1 MMRLKSY
8 LMLVLAMLAVAPAVR
23 AVAADATGKT
33 ILMVT
38 WRGCEDACQG
48 FLDYVAEQGM
58 DAEVVV
64 RDAERDATRLSAVVE
79 EARSSKVDLV
89 VTWGTS
95 VTLGMLGTLADTD
108 PARHITSVP
117 AVFMIV
123 ADPIGAGIVESYQR
137 SGRANVTGT
146 RNRVPE
152 EVQMKALRAY
162 KPFARLGV
170 IYNTNEQNAV
180 LKVAELEELAQAMG
194 FELVAHA
201 LPLGPDGLPSPES
214 IPDAVAEMK
223 AEGVDWLYV
232 SSSSFLVDN
241 RELLSSAALE
251 QGLPLASAYEQMV
264 TDGHGLIA
272 VAARYYN
279 VGRLAGEQ
287 AKAILVDGETP
298 GDLSIRGLDRF
309 AYIINMDT
317 ARKLDLFPSMEVL
330 QYAETVN

>member
-1 MMRLKSY
+1 MILKRFLLRVFATVIAASGT
-8 LMLVLAMLAVAPAVR
+8 LGAAP
-23 AVAADATGKT
+23 DATGKT
-33 ILMVT
+33 ILIVT

-48 FLDYVAEQGM
+48 FKDYIAEQGM

-64 RDAERDATRLSAVVE
+64 RDAERDAARLPGFVE
-79 EARSSKVDLV
+79 EARASNVDLV

-95 VTLGMLGTLADTD
+95 VTLGVVSTLTDVD
-108 PARHITSVP
+108 PAQHVTDIP
-117 AVFMIV
+117 AIFMIV
-123 ADPIGAGIVESYQR
+123 ADPIGAGIVESYER

-152 EVQMKALRAY
+152 EVQMKALQAY
-162 KPFARLGV
+162 KPFSRLGV
-170 IYNTNEQNAV
+170 IYNGNEQNAV

-201 LPLGPDGLPSPES
+201 LPLGPDGLPRAEA
-214 IPDAVAEMK
+214 IPDAVAAIK

-241 RELLSSAALE
+241 RDILSDAALE
-251 QGLPLASAYEQMV
+251 EGLPLASAYEQMV
-264 TDGHGLIA
+264 TDGQGLIA

-287 AKAILVDGETP
+287 AKAILVDGKSP
-298 GDLSIRGLDRF
+298 GDLPIRGLDRF
-309 AYIINMDT
+309 AYIINMDA
-317 ARKLDLFPSMEVL
+317 ARRLDLFPPIEL
-330 QYAETVN
+330 LEYAETVN